1 MDPKSFGSREELMQ
15 KVAKVIESAL
25 PLEKRNRT
33 ESIPKP
39 IPYNSQNS

>member
-25 PLEKRNRT
+25 PLEKHSHDEDDLNARKNL
-33 ESIPKP
+33 
-39 IPYNSQNS
+39 